1 MGFWPFLV
9 FLGVNVCIREK
20 VRRLKSICVMR
31 FFIYLYG
38 CFVNLTRDIG
48 ENLRLW
54 RDFFR
59 VVLDETFIGCFLV
72 DGRGVKNRLNYCNWI
87 NPA

>member
-1 MGFWPFLV
+1 MLFCEFD
-9 FLGVNVCIREK
+9 K
-20 VRRLKSICVMR
+20 
-31 FFIYLYG
+31 
-38 CFVNLTRDIG
+38 DID

-72 DGRGVKNRLNYCNWI
+72 DGRV
-87 NPA
+87 